1 MTNLARWAVVCL
13 AAMVLAAD
21 SRGDGLMDEVTSHYA
36 DNDGVKIH
44 YVSVG
49 EGPVLLFVH
58 GFPDFWYSWRKQIA
72 DLKADYRCVAM
83 DQRGYNK
90 SDAPEGQEQYD
101 GEILATDVAAVVRD
115 LDAGPVTLIG
125 HDWGGFVAW
134 MTAMYHPEV
143 VERLVVCNL
152 PHPKGLSRELA
163 NNPEQQRN
171 SAYAQAFRQ
180 PGAHR
185 ILNISFLASQPA
197 QGDPEAQAVYEA
209 AFERSDLEAMLHYYR
224 QNYPAEPYEEDP
236 RTFPQVKAPTLVFHG
251 LDDKALH
258 ADGLNGTWNWVDAPL
273 TIVTLPGAGHWV
285 HLDAPDQVNSALRA
299 WLGQR

>member
-1 MTNLARWAVVCL
+1 MAHGKWMWMI
-13 AAMVLAAD
+13 AAGVMLTAAF
-21 SRGDGLMDEVTSHYA
+21 SRGDSFMEELTHHHA

-72 DLKADYRCVAM
+72 ALKDDFQCVAM
-83 DQRGYNK
+83 DQRGYNL
-90 SDAPEGQEQYD
+90 SDAPEGQENYD
-101 GEILATDVAAVVRD
+101 GEILATDVAAVVKD
-115 LDAGPVTLIG
+115 LGVERVTLVG

-134 MTAMYHPEV
+134 MTAMYHPEI

-163 NNPEQQRN
+163 NNPEQQQN

-180 PGAHR
+180 PEAHKV
-185 ILNISFLASQPA
+185 LNIPFLAGAAS
-197 QGDPEAQAVYEA
+197 QGDSDAHARYVE
-209 AFERSDLEAMLHYYR
+209 AFERSNLEAMLHYYR
-224 QNYPAEPYEEDP
+224 QNYPAEPYVEDP
-236 RTFPQVKAPTLVFHG
+236 RAFPLVKAPTLIFHG

-258 ADGLNGTWNWVDAPL
+258 ANGLNGTWNWVDAPL
-273 TIVTLPGAGHWV
+273 TIVTVPGAGHWV
-285 HLDAPDQVNSALRA
+285 HLDAPELVNGTLRD
-299 WLGQR
+299 WVSRN